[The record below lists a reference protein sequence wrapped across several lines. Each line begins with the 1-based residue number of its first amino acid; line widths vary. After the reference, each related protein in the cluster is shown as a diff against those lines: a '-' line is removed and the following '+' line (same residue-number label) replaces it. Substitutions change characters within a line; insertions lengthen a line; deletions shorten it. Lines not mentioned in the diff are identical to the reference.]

1 MLEKEGIKSNPKLQ
15 PDIKKKRKLKPA
27 EDVKDKNQSYL
38 NEIWQP
44 TPVFL
49 PEKSPRQGRL
59 VGYNPCGHK
68 ESDMTE
74 VTEHARVRNVIEKQQ
89 RKIRKIKSSF
99 FFDFSKYYLVCLLC

>member
-1 MLEKEGIKSNPKLQ
+1 MLERRKVSNRNPKLQ
-15 PDIKKKRKLKPA
+15 PDIKKKRKLNLKPA
-27 EDVKDKNQSYL
+27 EDVKDKDQSYL

-59 VGYNPCGHK
+59 VGYNPWGHK

-74 VTEHARVRNVIEKQQ
+74 VTEHARVRKEIEKQQ
-89 RKIRKIKSSF
+89 RKISKTKSSF
-99 FFDFSKYYLVCLLC
+99 LKRFFKN